1 MSENVGS
8 RWGAQD
14 PKICL
19 VNLTQCPYDGET
31 IEAEYSGGSFLLSCP
46 HCRAEWEL
54 HSNIVRRV
62 QEPDWSLVDES
73 RRDAELLLG

>member
-1 MSENVGS
+1 MGS
-8 RWGAQD
+8 RWGAPV
-14 PKICL
+14 PKISL
-19 VNLTQCPYDGET
+19 VNLTQCPYDGEP

-62 QEPDWSLVDES
+62 QDPDWSLVDES
-73 RRDAELLLG
+73 RRDAEFVIG

>member
-1 MSENVGS
+1 MSRS
-8 RWGAQD
+8 ARSA
-14 PKICL
+14 PKISL
-19 VNLTQCPYDGET
+19 VNLTQCPYDGES

-62 QEPDWSLVDES
+62 QDPEWSLVDEN
-73 RRDAELLLG
+73 RRDAEFALD

>member
-8 RWGAQD
+8 RWGARD

-54 HSNIVRRV
+54 HSSVVRRV

>member
-8 RWGAQD
+8 RWGARV

-54 HSNIVRRV
+54 HSSVVRRV